1 MKINIKHSLDARPL
15 PLDLLMFKI
24 YKSVRPQA
32 KTIPVEVALEWYEA
46 RELGL
51 YEHGKENPFDKY
63 MDLDLDKVEI
73 ELSPEDCEYIYN
85 FSEGSKEFDL
95 YELLEMSMKNWYEMA
110 CIYLTRLENKRA
122 FMKYPIKGDLNF
134 EWVQTYE
141 EAITIKN

>member
-1 MKINIKHSLDARPL
+1 
-15 PLDLLMFKI
+15 
-24 YKSVRPQA
+24 
-32 KTIPVEVALEWYEA
+32 
-46 RELGL
+46 
-51 YEHGKENPFDKY
+51 

-73 ELSPEDCEYIYN
+73 TLSSEDCEYIYN
-85 FSEGSKEFDL
+85 FSEKAKEYSL
-95 YELLEMSMKNWYEMA
+95 EELLEQTMKNWYEMA